1 MIQRIQMKHLV
12 MPSQIWVVFCHS
24 GACWQVRA
32 RPPCACGSRS
42 GAARAW
48 GPGKGEAAAGRS
60 RSGSGCWVGRL
71 GSGPAGR
78 RAGGRAVS
86 PGQSAPRHVRSAGG
100 GSAGRGVAGPRRRRL
115 PGRGGSGLGC
125 AGLSGPGRRLRAGRG
140 RRRRREARPTGRAGE
155 AVSAS
160 PGSSGGE
167 TSSSCPG
174 SLVHFSL
181 FLSRSLSH
189 FLAGNSH

>member
-1 MIQRIQMKHLV
+1 MGSPRGGAGLRAGEGR
-12 MPSQIWVVFCHS
+12 SS
-24 GACWQVRA
+24 GRPGPGPEPVR
-32 RPPCACGSRS
+32 CGSGRVGAS
-42 GAARAW
+42 ERAFSPGRASQRRAMSAARA
-48 GPGKGEAAAGRS
+48 E
-60 RSGSGCWVGRL
+60 
-71 GSGPAGR
+71 
-78 RAGGRAVS
+78 
-86 PGQSAPRHVRSAGG
+86 
-100 GSAGRGVAGPRRRRL
+100 GSAGRAVAGPRLCRL

-125 AGLSGPGRRLRAGRG
+125 AGLSERGRRRGAGRG
-140 RRRRREARPTGRAGE
+140 RRRRLEARSTGRAGE

-160 PGSSGGE
+160 PGRSGGE